1 MTTRLSS
8 ILHGSLLVVGM
19 SLLLQML
26 ISVNA
31 APQTPPTRKPA
42 TPAPMVSGAELFS
55 NYCAACHGLEAKGN
69 GPLANLLKSKPAD
82 LTQIAK
88 RNGGQFPS
96 AAVRRMIAGDDAVA
110 SHGPRTM
117 PIWGPIF
124 RDIQAD
130 QVPAGVRLD
139 NLVKYLETIQQK

>member
-1 MTTRLSS
+1 MTSRTGRVLG
-8 ILHGSLLVVGM
+8 GSLL
-19 SLLLQML
+19 LLGVLVTL
-26 ISVNA
+26 A
-31 APQTPPTRKPA
+31 AWSGAGAAAKVAPAQKPEP
-42 TPAPMVSGAELFS
+42 PAPMVKGADLFA
-55 NYCAACHGLEAKGN
+55 NYCAACHGLEGKGN
-69 GPLANLLKSKPAD
+69 GPLANLLRSKPAD
-82 LTQIAK
+82 LTGIAK
-88 RNGGQFPS
+88 RNGGQYPA
-96 AAVRRMIAGDDAVA
+96 AAVRKMIAGDDAVA

>member
-1 MTTRLSS
+1 MLMVTTIAS
-8 ILHGSLLVVGM
+8 
-19 SLLLQML
+19 
-26 ISVNA
+26 A
-31 APQTPPTRKPA
+31 APQAVPARKPEV
-42 TPAPMVSGAELFS
+42 PAPMVKGSELFS
-55 NYCAACHGLEAKGN
+55 NYCAACHGVEAKGN

-88 RNGGQFPS
+88 RNGGQFP
-96 AAVRRMIAGDDAVA
+96 AAAARKMIAGDDAIA

-124 RDIQAD
+124 REIQAD

>member
-1 MTTRLSS
+1 ML
-8 ILHGSLLVVGM
+8 LALAAGGSAA
-19 SLLLQML
+19 
-26 ISVNA
+26 A
-31 APQTPPTRKPA
+31 APQAVPA
-42 TPAPMVSGAELFS
+42 NKAQAPAPMTKGSDLYS
-55 NYCAACHGLEAKGN
+55 NYCAACHGAEGKGN

-88 RNGGQFPS
+88 RNGGQFPT
-96 AAVRRMIAGDDAVA
+96 AAVRKMVAGDDPVA

-117 PIWGPIF
+117 PVWGPIF

-139 NLVKYLETIQQK
+139 NLVKYLETIQQKSN